1 MRIRNGIRIQ
11 RSSAERKAGE
21 IILKKIL
28 SPSILAADFST
39 LGKQIAEADEA
50 GAEYI
55 HIDVMDGVFVPSISF
70 GMPVISTI
78 RKVTGKFFDVHL
90 MIVEPERYIEEFAKC
105 GADGITFHLEAT
117 EDVDG
122 VIEKIHCAGCKAGL
136 SIKPATPVEVV
147 RPYLEKLDMLLVMT
161 VEPGFGGQKYI
172 PASTARIREA
182 RRMAEEMGLALDI
195 QVDGGITADNV
206 SVMLDAGANVI
217 VAGSSV
223 FRGNIGE
230 NIRRYLEIFSEK
242 FGGNKN

>member
-1 MRIRNGIRIQ
+1 M
-11 RSSAERKAGE
+11 
-21 IILKKIL
+21 KKIL
-28 SPSILAADFST
+28 SPSILAADFGI
-39 LGKQIAEADEA
+39 LGQQIREADEA

-78 RKVTGKFFDVHL
+78 RPVSRKVFDVHL

-105 GADGITFHLEAT
+105 GADSITFHLEAT

-122 VIEKIHCAGCKAGL
+122 VIDKIHRAGCKAGL
-136 SIKPATPVEVV
+136 SIKPATPVEAV
-147 RPYLEKLDMLLVMT
+147 RPYLEKLDMVLVMT

-172 PASTARIREA
+172 PESTDRIRCA
-182 RRMAEEMGLALDI
+182 RRMAEEMGLDVDI

-206 SVMLDAGANVI
+206 SVVLNAGANVI

-223 FRGNIGE
+223 FHGNIGE
-230 NIRRYLEIFSEK
+230 NVKRYLEIFAEEM
-242 FGGNKN
+242 